1 MAYVRQFALKLKM
14 ILNACFGKNIIQKK
28 EIRQNTCFGIIYYFK
43 IFLQEKEKFR
53 ILPSY

>member
-1 MAYVRQFALKLKM
+1 MSYVRQFALKLKQ